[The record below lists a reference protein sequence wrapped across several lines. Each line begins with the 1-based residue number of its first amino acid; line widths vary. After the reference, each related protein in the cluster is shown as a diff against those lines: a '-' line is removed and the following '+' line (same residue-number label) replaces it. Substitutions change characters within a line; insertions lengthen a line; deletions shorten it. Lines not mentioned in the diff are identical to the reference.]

1 LVLIE
6 NQPKI
11 LVIENRAAAAA
22 ALKIV
27 NTKEMKTSFDQLG
40 FAVLL

>member
-1 LVLIE
+1 LVLIG

-11 LVIENRAAAAA
+11 LVIENRAAAT
-22 ALKIV
+22 LKIV

-40 FAVLL
+40 FAV

>member
-11 LVIENRAAAAA
+11 LVIENRAAAAT
-22 ALKIV
+22 LKIV

-40 FAVLL
+40 FAV